1 MIKDEIDEIV
11 ERRQAQHHGRPNER
25 QLKMKKIR
33 NWLNIAF
40 MVIAMTGVIIYLAG
54 NMTIGLY
61 VIIASLPF
69 KFVDAAIR
77 ILRM

>member
-11 ERRQAQHHGRPNER
+11 ERQQDQHHGRPNER

-40 MVIAMTGVIIYLAG
+40 MVIAMAGVIIYLAG